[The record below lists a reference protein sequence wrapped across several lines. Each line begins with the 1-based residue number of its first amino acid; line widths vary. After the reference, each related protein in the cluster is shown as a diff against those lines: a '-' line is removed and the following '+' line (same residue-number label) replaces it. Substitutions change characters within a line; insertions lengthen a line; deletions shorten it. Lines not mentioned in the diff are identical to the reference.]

1 MSLKARLKRLEAQV
15 EWLEF
20 DGMLRVCEL
29 KLELIDKKRQIAD
42 HLAANP
48 EAAALFAAAGITS
61 IRPTPRPL
69 SPVDLVKGI
78 SSPARASEGTEGG
91 ARRAEGDSVSQQ
103 EDRYRDDYRVPLRPC
118 GPPPPAGEAIVR
130 PSPPEPPPLA
140 LPPKA
145 EVWTHDPPEHMQIA
159 PVRWRMRT
167 AEDDWEDENDE
178 EEDEYEYHDPLS
190 YV

>member
-20 DGMLRVCEL
+20 DGMLRMCEL

-61 IRPTPRPL
+61 IRPTPRP
-69 SPVDLVKGI
+69 PAP
-78 SSPARASEGTEGG
+78 SPAPPLPP
-91 ARRAEGDSVSQQ
+91 ARPPSYEL
-103 EDRYRDDYRVPLRPC
+103 LRPP
-118 GPPPPAGEAIVR
+118 PPPPA
-130 PSPPEPPPLA
+130 PPPPPPE

-145 EVWTHDPPEHMQIA
+145 EVWTHDPREHMRIEKVTWR
-159 PVRWRMRT
+159 VRT
-167 AEDDWEDENDE
+167 PQDDFDDD
-178 EEDEYEYHDPLS
+178 EEDEREDDYYDPLS
-190 YV
+190 YA

>member
-61 IRPTPRPL
+61 IRPTPRP
-69 SPVDLVKGI
+69 
-78 SSPARASEGTEGG
+78 
-91 ARRAEGDSVSQQ
+91 
-103 EDRYRDDYRVPLRPC
+103 
-118 GPPPPAGEAIVR
+118 PPPLQIPPPLA
-130 PSPPEPPPLA
+130 PPEPPPPESV
-140 LPPKA
+140 LPA
-145 EVWTHDPPEHMQIA
+145 ETILQTAREKPVPAPPRHVQFYPVTRRLRESPGDRNDIDPPE
-159 PVRWRMRT
+159 
-167 AEDDWEDENDE
+167 EN
-178 EEDEYEYHDPLS
+178 YYGYHADF
-190 YV
+190 